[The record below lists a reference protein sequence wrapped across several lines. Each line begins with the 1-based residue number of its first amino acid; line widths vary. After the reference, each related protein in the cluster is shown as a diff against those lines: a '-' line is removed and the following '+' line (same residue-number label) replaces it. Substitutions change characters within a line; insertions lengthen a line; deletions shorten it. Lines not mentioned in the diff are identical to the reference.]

1 MIWVLSQN
9 PIFKKHIGW
18 FSISFF
24 LTASPHEQPQASN
37 IQDMIQIEANCFTM
51 GSEEFV
57 VEESEHKVCLNSY
70 YLGIY
75 EVTKKKLRTS
85 RGKSVSLQGTGPTS
99 EKYLIARS
107 RCLFSNFSEQVL
119 LRFFSG
125 SGILTWLN

>member
-18 FSISFF
+18 FAISFF
-24 LTASPHEQPQASN
+24 LNDSPQEQLQASN
-37 IQDMIQIEANCFTM
+37 IQDIIQIEANCFTM

-75 EVTKKKLRTS
+75 EVTKR
-85 RGKSVSLQGTGPTS
+85 
-99 EKYLIARS
+99 
-107 RCLFSNFSEQVL
+107 N
-119 LRFFSG
+119 
-125 SGILTWLN
+125 

>member
-9 PIFKKHIGW
+9 PIFKKRIEW
-18 FSISFF
+18 FANSFF
-24 LTASPHEQPQASN
+24 LISSPQEQSQASN

-75 EVTKKKLRTS
+75 EVTKK
-85 RGKSVSLQGTGPTS
+85 
-99 EKYLIARS
+99 
-107 RCLFSNFSEQVL
+107 N
-119 LRFFSG
+119 
-125 SGILTWLN
+125 